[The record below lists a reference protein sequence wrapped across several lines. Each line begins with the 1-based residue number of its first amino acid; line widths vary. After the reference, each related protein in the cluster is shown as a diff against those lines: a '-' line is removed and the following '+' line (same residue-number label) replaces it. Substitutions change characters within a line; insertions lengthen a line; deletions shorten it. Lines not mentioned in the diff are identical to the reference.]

1 MRMKRFLV
9 GVLALVAIGGCS
21 FLGRQLFKQPV
32 VTLRDVRLVGLG
44 VFGGN
49 LDVVVSVY
57 NPNDYQLDA
66 TQLRYQLL
74 VDTVAV
80 ADGTLTDRQA
90 FRSGDSTIVHIPV
103 QFSYNGVNAA
113 GRQLMQTGAVDYQI
127 VGDVTVGSPIGTR
140 TFPFTSR
147 GRFSTL
153 NSKLR

>member
-1 MRMKRFLV
+1 MRMKRFLI
-9 GVLALVAIGGCS
+9 GVAALVAMGGCA

-32 VTLRDVRLVGLG
+32 VTLQDVRLVGLG

-113 GRQLMQTGAVDYQI
+113 GRELMQTGAVDYQI